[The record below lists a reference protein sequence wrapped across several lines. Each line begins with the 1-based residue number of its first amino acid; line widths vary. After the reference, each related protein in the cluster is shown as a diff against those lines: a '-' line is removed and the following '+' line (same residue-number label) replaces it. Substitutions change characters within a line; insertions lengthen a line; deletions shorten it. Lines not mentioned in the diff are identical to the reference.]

1 MVKKVSAIVSPSVLA
16 ADFTQLGAECEKV
29 IRAGAEWIHL
39 DVMDG
44 HFVPNISFGFPVI
57 KSLSQFLSRHGF
69 LHPEGRSASKATNGQ
84 IRIVR
89 DVHIMVTDP
98 LKWISQLKDCG
109 ADHVTFHMEACPS
122 REYAIECA
130 RLIRKH
136 GMTAG
141 IAVKPKTDVEPCL
154 EIIAETESEGLF
166 SLLLVM
172 SVEPG
177 FGGQKFD
184 ASVLPKCAKARARFP
199 ALNIELDG
207 GLNPETTALGAREGA
222 NVIVAGTSVFASSD
236 PRAAIDSIKESILK
250 NGAHVEP

>member
-1 MVKKVSAIVSPSVLA
+1 MVQKVPAIVSPSVLA
-16 ADFTQLGAECEKV
+16 SDFTKLGSECQKV

-57 KSLSQFLSRHGF
+57 RSLSQFLSENGF
-69 LHPEGRSASKATNGQ
+69 LHPNGSPPSKAQNGI
-84 IRIVR
+84 IRVVR
-89 DVHIMVTDP
+89 DVHIMVEDP
-98 LKWISQLKDCG
+98 MKWIPQLKDCG
-109 ADHVTFHMEACPS
+109 ADHVTFHIEACPS
-122 REYAIECA
+122 HEYAIECA
-130 RLIRKH
+130 RAIRKH

-141 IAVKPKTDVEPCL
+141 IAVKPKTDVGPCL
-154 EIIAETESEGLF
+154 DLIAETEPEDLF

-184 ASVLPKCAKARARFP
+184 SSVLPKCAKARARFP
-199 ALNIELDG
+199 KLNIELDG
-207 GLNPETTALGAREGA
+207 GLNPETAAMGAREGA

-236 PRAAIDSIKESILK
+236 PQGAIESIRDSIRK
-250 NGAHVEP
+250 NGSHIEV